1 MYKLGEAMGGGTDN
15 VGARWGVSRNLT
27 LRQSC
32 QRPFFMYWEHGLG
45 QLSKSQLA
53 LEV

>member
-1 MYKLGEAMGGGTDN
+1 MLGPDGGL
-15 VGARWGVSRNLT
+15 SRSLA
-27 LRQSC
+27 LGQSC
-32 QRPFFMYWEHGLG
+32 HRLFFMHWEHGLG